1 MTASQDVS
9 VSART
14 RLRNAASERGNK
26 TLTAWPEMS
35 TVLALCFSLV
45 SVPAFSA
52 QQRPP
57 QTPPVVFQQEQE
69 LLRQGHLDEAKA
81 GMLEELKRD
90 PSSVDGY
97 NLLGIIE
104 ADAQNYSGAIA
115 AFQKALQLAPHSTKT
130 LNNLGNVYVAQNMPD
145 LAANEFQTVLRLDP
159 ANRDAQYN
167 LGLLLLT
174 KGSAAEAIPHL
185 ERVRPQDTQTRLN
198 LIRAYLGA
206 KRAAD
211 GLRVARELSAESKDD
226 VQLHFS
232 LGVLLA
238 SEKQYS
244 AAGIELEKA
253 DALKPETFEIL
264 FNLGL
269 DLLRMGESSQAELV
283 LNRALKLKPHSVET
297 MSLLAETCMEQSRP
311 LDALSLLLQAHKI
324 APDNTDV
331 ILLMART
338 SMSQKYFEDAIPLLE
353 SGLEIAPQRTD
364 LLGPLGE
371 SYFMAGKMEKAIET
385 LQKLVATEPSAR
397 PYAFLG
403 LAHTH
408 LGRFSE
414 AKQDFQNGLKL
425 DPRNTFCLF
434 NLGYIGERQGDSAGA
449 EAIFQK
455 VLAANPEFPD
465 AILELA
471 NLRIEAKRLPEAAE
485 LLRKY
490 VRISRSPATGY
501 YKLAMVERSLHQPE
515 AAGRDL
521 AKFQALARDAAAN
534 SIPYEHLFEYLD
546 SRSNLAP
553 GARQQ
558 LDLNALIEQVGK
570 HPGEPEGL
578 YLLAEAYLK
587 SGKADEAKSTIAQL
601 DKLSSG
607 DYRTLTG
614 TGVLLARYRFYD
626 DAIQHFHAALDA
638 NPNSDEVKFNLANA
652 YYSKRLYSQALKAA
666 EQVSADGRKD
676 EAYLALLGD
685 IYAHLGD
692 NLHADEILRDSIRR
706 NPDNDQD
713 YLSLALLKLRGNDI
727 AGAEQTLMN
736 GQARIPG
743 SGKILWGLGLASV
756 MAGKTREAS
765 GELERAVDLLPE
777 WQGSY
782 AVLGVFYFE
791 TGQIAKAREVLGR
804 FRNSSASGS
813 LDIGRIEQVL
823 ERAPQNSAPATDNE
837 PMSMANRAQ
846 LLQLALSLADRTL

>member
-1 MTASQDVS
+1 MGTI
-9 VSART
+9 
-14 RLRNAASERGNK
+14 
-26 TLTAWPEMS
+26 
-35 TVLALCFSLV
+35 LALCFLLLSATTSL
-45 SVPAFSA
+45 A
-52 QQRPP
+52 QQKPA
-57 QTPPVVFQQEQE
+57 QTPPAVFQQEQE
-69 LLRQGHLDEAKA
+69 LLRQGHLEEAKSA
-81 GMLEELKRD
+81 MLEELKRN

-104 ADAQNYSGAIA
+104 ADAQNYSGALE
-115 AFQKALQLAPHSTKT
+115 AFQKALRMDPHSTKT
-130 LNNLGNVYVAQNMPD
+130 LNNLGNVYVAQKMPD
-145 LAANEFQTVLRLDP
+145 LAVKEFQTVLRLDP
-159 ANRDAQYN
+159 ANRDAHYN

-174 KGSAAEAIPHL
+174 KGAATEAIPHL

-206 KRAAD
+206 KRVAD
-211 GLRVARELSAESKDD
+211 GLLVAKQLSAESKDD

-238 SEKQYS
+238 SEKQYR
-244 AAGIELEKA
+244 AARIELEKA

-269 DLLRMGESSQAELV
+269 DLLRLGESSQAELA
-283 LNRALKLKPHSVET
+283 LNRALKLKPQSVET
-297 MSLLAETCMEQSRP
+297 LSLLAEACMDQSRP
-311 LDALSLLLQAHKI
+311 LDALNLLLQAHKI

-331 ILLMART
+331 ILQMART

-371 SYFMAGKMEKAIET
+371 SYFMAGKVERAIET
-385 LQKLVATEPSAR
+385 LQKLVATDPSAR
-397 PYAFLG
+397 AYTFLG

-408 LGRFSE
+408 MGRFDE
-414 AKQDFQNGLKL
+414 AKQDFKNGLKL

-434 NLGYIGERQGDSAGA
+434 NLGYIAERQGDSAGA
-449 EAIFQK
+449 EVIFQN
-455 VLAANPEFPD
+455 VLSANPEFPD
-465 AILELA
+465 AMLELA

-490 VRISRSPATGY
+490 VRISRRPATGY
-501 YKLAMVERSLHQPE
+501 YKLAMVERSLHQAE
-515 AAGRDL
+515 DADRDL
-521 AKFQALARDAAAN
+521 AKFQALAKDASAN

-546 SRSNLAP
+546 NRSNLAP

-558 LDLNALIEQVGK
+558 LDLNALIDQVGK

-587 SGKADEAKSTIAQL
+587 SGNADEAKSTVAQL
-601 DKLSSG
+601 DKLSSS

-614 TGVLLARYRFYD
+614 TGVLLARYRFLD
-626 DAIQHFHAALDA
+626 DAIQHFRAALGV
-638 NPNSDEVKFNLANA
+638 NPNSDEVKFDLANA
-652 YYSKRLYSQALKAA
+652 YYSKHLYSQALEAA
-666 EQVSADGRKD
+666 EQVSANGRKD
-676 EAYLALLGD
+676 EAYLSLLGD

-692 NLHADEILRDSIRR
+692 NLHADEIIRGSISR

-727 AGAEQTLMN
+727 AGAEQTLLK
-736 GQARIPG
+736 GQKRIPG
-743 SGKILWGLGLASV
+743 SGKILWGLGLAYA
-756 MAGKTREAS
+756 MEGKTHEAS

-823 ERAPQNSAPATDNE
+823 ERAPANSAPATDNK
-837 PMSMANRAQ
+837 PMSMASRAQ